1 MPSARGEGDEPDWR
15 RPETYAYTAAL
26 TRAGWAWEFLRRNP
40 AFQADLA
47 RYAPSASTK
56 EVSERSELKR
66 WGICFRRHLGAGR
79 DDGEGVLGPRALREC
94 PAVDDGASIAPS
106 DATAQDGRIQHDD
119 AGVGRVPRVVS

>member
-47 RYAPSASTK
+47 RHAPPATTK

-66 WGICFRRHLGAGR
+66 WGICFCRYFGTQCG
-79 DDGEGVLGPRALREC
+79 DGEGVLAPRTLRQH
-94 PAVDDGASIAPS
+94 PATDDGAS
-106 DATAQDGRIQHDD
+106 DAASGAAIQDDNSQHDD
-119 AGVGRVPRVVS
+119 ARDRRVPRPVS